1 MKKRLLIL
9 FMSFALFA
17 ACSDDSSSTSAGK
30 SKNNG
35 SEVAEFHP
43 FYRIDRD
50 NVNEWQEPLDNQRY
64 LTAGTY
70 ELKAV
75 DEKYDLDPAYAPS
88 EEGLATLDISGSAQ
102 FSELQ
107 FRDLAESIRA
117 LAGDKKVYIIDCR
130 SESHALVNG
139 IAISYFEQH
148 NWGNQ
153 GLTLEEVEADEQER
167 FGKMVGTEQT
177 FNEKDGESPG
187 EAMTLKVKSIM
198 MERELVESEGFEYK
212 RFVALNNHWQEPEM
226 IDEFIEFV
234 KGLDMD
240 KVWLHFHCQAGKGR
254 TAIFMV
260 IYDMMKNPDVS
271 MRDIVIRQ
279 AKAGGNYL
287 LYTEKSDHYKSPLFD
302 DIAEKV
308 QLLYMYIQ
316 ENRKSN
322 YKVKWREWLKKD
334 VTTLTTTVS
343 DEGSVTKDG
352 DLNFDMSADSF
363 LKTFDYGDVVTVLVV
378 GYGTVDVPVAANDDD
393 VDAGEF
399 VLLVKKGSDKITL
412 GIKGGN
418 AASVLGIGDKVHYPL
433 SIVIRMKEKGGND
446 QK

>member
-1 MKKRLLIL
+1 MKKYLLT
-9 FMSFALFA
+9 LFA
-17 ACSDDSSSTSAGK
+17 SLALLVACGDDSSSSSAGEPK
-30 SKNNG
+30 DNKG
-35 SEVAEFHP
+35 DVAEFQT

-50 NVNEWQEPLDNQRY
+50 NVDEWKEPLDNLRF
-64 LTAGTY
+64 LTADKY
-70 ELKAV
+70 ELKDV
-75 DEKYDLDPAYAPS
+75 DAKYDLDPAYAPS
-88 EEGLATLDISGSAQ
+88 EEGLATLNISGSAQ
-102 FSELQ
+102 FSEQQ
-107 FRDLAESIRA
+107 FRGLADSIRA

-153 GLTLEEVEADEQER
+153 GKTLKEVEADEQER

-187 EAMTLKVKSIM
+187 EAMTLKVTSIM
-198 MERELVESEGFEYK
+198 TERELVESEGFEYK
-212 RFVALNNHWQEPEM
+212 RFVALNNHWQDPEM
-226 IDEFIEFV
+226 IDEFIDFV
-234 KGLDMD
+234 KGLDMN

-260 IYDMMKNPDVS
+260 IYDMMKNPNVS

-316 ENRKSN
+316 ENRESN
-322 YKVKWREWLKKD
+322 YKVKWSEWLKKE

-343 DEGSVTKDG
+343 DTEAVAKYGN
-352 DLNFDMSADSF
+352 LNFDMPADTF
-363 LKTFDYGDVVTVLVV
+363 LKTFNYGDVVTILVV
-378 GYGTVDVPVAANDDD
+378 GYNTVDAPITANNDD
-393 VDAGEF
+393 VNPSEF
-399 VLLVKKGSDKITL
+399 VLYIKKDSGKITL
-412 GIKGGN
+412 GINNDN
-418 AASVLGIGDKVHYPL
+418 AATVLGIGDKVHFPL
-433 SIVIRMKEKGGND
+433 SIVIRMKKKGGYAK
-446 QK
+446 Q

>member
-1 MKKRLLIL
+1 MKKPLLIL
-9 FMSFALFA
+9 FMSFALLA
-17 ACSDDSSSTSAGK
+17 ACSDDSSSSSVGNPK
-30 SKNNG
+30 DNG
-35 SEVAEFHP
+35 GEVAEFHP

-50 NVNEWQEPLDNQRY
+50 NVDEWKEPLDNLRF
-64 LTAGTY
+64 LTADKY
-70 ELKAV
+70 ELKDV

-88 EEGLATLDISGSAQ
+88 EEGLATLNISGSAQ

-107 FRDLAESIRA
+107 FKDLAESIRE
-117 LAGDKKVYIIDCR
+117 LAGNKKVYIIDCR

-153 GLTLEEVEADEQER
+153 GLTLKEVEADEQER

-187 EAMTLKVKSIM
+187 EAMTLKVESVM

-212 RFVALNNHWQEPEM
+212 RIVALNNHWQEPEM
-226 IDEFIEFV
+226 IDEFIDFV

-308 QLLYMYIQ
+308 QLLYLYIQ
-316 ENRKSN
+316 ENKATN
-322 YKVKWREWLKKD
+322 YKVKWSEWLKKD

-343 DEGSVTKDG
+343 DTGSVMKSG
-352 DLNFDMSADSF
+352 KLNFDMSADSF
-363 LKTFDYGDVVTVLVV
+363 LKTFDYGDIVTVLVV
-378 GYGTVDVPVAANDDD
+378 GYGTVDVPVAANYDD
-393 VDAGEF
+393 VNAGEF
-399 VLLVKKGSDKITL
+399 VLRIKKGSDKITL
-412 GIKGGN
+412 GINNGN
-418 AASVLGIGDKVHYPL
+418 AASVLGIGDKVHFPL
-433 SIVIRMKEKGGND
+433 SIVVRMKE
-446 QK
+446 